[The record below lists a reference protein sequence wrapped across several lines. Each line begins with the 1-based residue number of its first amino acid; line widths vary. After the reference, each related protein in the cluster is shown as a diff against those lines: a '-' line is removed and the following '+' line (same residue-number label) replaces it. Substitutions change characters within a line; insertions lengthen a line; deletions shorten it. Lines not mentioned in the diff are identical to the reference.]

1 MYKIIE
7 SVGSGKTQKLIK
19 YAKMVGAAVVCS
31 NPRAMQQKAHA
42 YGISGVRFYSY
53 EDLAYEP
60 ELLDDTP
67 YVIDD
72 LDKYVKFIIPNRD
85 KFIGFTMNKE

>member
-1 MYKIIE
+1 
-7 SVGSGKTQKLIK
+7 
-19 YAKMVGAAVVCS
+19 
-31 NPRAMQQKAHA
+31 MQQKAHA
-42 YGISGVRFYSY
+42 YGVSGVRFYSY

-72 LDKYVKFIIPNRD
+72 LDKFVKLVVPHQNN
-85 KFIGFTMNKE
+85 FIGFTMNKE

>member
-1 MYKIIE
+1 MYKIVE

-19 YAKMVGAAVVCS
+19 YAKLTNCAVVCS

-42 YGISGVRFYSY
+42 YGVSGVRFYSY

-60 ELLDDTP
+60 EVLDDTP

-72 LDKYVKFIIPNRD
+72 LDKFIKLIIPNANN
-85 KFIGFTMNKE
+85 FVGFTMNKE